1 MLTLSSRTVTS
12 IWLHCPLTGPL
23 PAADPLFSL
32 RCLSKCNLLQ
42 FLRIESSPIRSSSFF
57 GKCQSTCQTAVFTWI
72 WTLPL
77 RWPCVCTMRTPLLDA
92 LSTPLGE
99 SLRTHARTH
108 THTQTQG
115 AVTFLSHNHGNGL
128 RWSED
133 RCPELY
139 KFSWRTEQRS
149 AFLLPPPSY
158 LHTCWTALTQ
168 LPAPNLVFP
177 QRWHMYQAEQEMSW
191 AGREQLSDRCH
202 LQSAQAC
209 FWCVNYSINH
219 HITLSGCQHLIT
231 YETLPVNGLKYVC
244 VYDRSHIMLLLTT
257 SWFT

>member
-1 MLTLSSRTVTS
+1 MSVYLPDSCLYLNLDTS
-12 IWLHCPLTGPL
+12 TQVALRLHDAYSTAGCLEHTSGAE
-23 PAADPLFSL
+23 PAY
-32 RCLSKCNLLQ
+32 
-42 FLRIESSPIRSSSFF
+42 
-57 GKCQSTCQTAVFTWI
+57 TC
-72 WTLPL
+72 
-77 RWPCVCTMRTPLLDA
+77 
-92 LSTPLGE
+92 
-99 SLRTHARTH
+99 TH

-149 AFLLPPPSY
+149 TFLLPPPSY

-191 AGREQLSDRCH
+191 AGREQFSDRCH

-244 VYDRSHIMLLLTT
+244 VCVWQVTYHVTVNHLMIHIEYM
-257 SWFT
+257 